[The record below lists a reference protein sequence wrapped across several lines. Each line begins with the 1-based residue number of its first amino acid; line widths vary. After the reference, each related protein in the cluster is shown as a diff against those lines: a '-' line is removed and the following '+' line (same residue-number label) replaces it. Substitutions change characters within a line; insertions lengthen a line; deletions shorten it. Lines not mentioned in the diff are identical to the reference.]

1 MRQPQKVSALLKTDI
16 ELEKVVWKSYPLTM
30 IPLRVS
36 FHTLGC
42 RLNQAETATIS
53 STFAAKGYRIVAAS
67 EETDVHVINTCSVTE
82 GAEAKC
88 RHAVRAVLRRSP
100 HAYVVVTG
108 CYAQVGVEALQRI
121 DGLDLIV
128 GTEDK
133 MRLAEL
139 IDVPEKQGQPQ
150 VVHTRKISRDD
161 FTIDVVGDYRGQTR
175 ANLKIQDGCN
185 FACAFCIIPF
195 TRGGARSRKLDDI
208 VREAYGLVAQGH
220 QEIVLTGVNIGTY
233 TCDGHDLLHVVQA
246 LEAVEGLER
255 IRISSIEPTT
265 ISDALLDWMATSR
278 KLCPYLHI
286 PVQSGDDW
294 VLARMKRHYTGREFA
309 TFVEHVVERIPD
321 ICLGTDVMVGFPGE
335 DEQAF
340 THTRTLLAD
349 LPLAYFHVFSY
360 SERPHT
366 YAQRYTDQVPPPV
379 VRERSR
385 ILRELSTHKKAA
397 FYRRFTGRTLR
408 ILFER
413 REDHGLYTGFSDN
426 YIKVG
431 AATDDEVANQLL
443 PVHLYGAENGLALG
457 TLVGHSSLCDRGA
470 RGDFLP
476 NS

>member
-1 MRQPQKVSALLKTDI
+1 MS
-16 ELEKVVWKSYPLTM
+16 
-30 IPLRVS
+30 PLRAS

-42 RLNQAETATIS
+42 RLNQAETASIS
-53 STFAAKGYRIVAAS
+53 ATFAARGYTIVDTDM
-67 EETDVHVINTCSVTE
+67 ETDIHIINTCSVTE

-88 RHAVRAVLRRSP
+88 RQAVRAVLRRSP

-108 CYAQVGVEALQRI
+108 CYAQVGVEVLRRI
-121 DGLDLIV
+121 EGLDLIV

-133 MRLAEL
+133 MRLVEL
-139 IDVPEKQGQPQ
+139 IALPEKQGQAK
-150 VVHTRKISRDD
+150 VVHSRKISRDD
-161 FTIDVVGDYRGQTR
+161 FTIDVVGDYSGQTR

-208 VREAYGLVAQGH
+208 VREADGLVAHGH

-233 TCDGHDLLHVVQA
+233 TYDDRDLVHVLQA
-246 LEAVEGLER
+246 LEAVAGLAR

-286 PVQSGDDW
+286 PIQSGDDQ
-294 VLARMKRHYTGREFA
+294 VLARMKRHYSAAEFA
-309 TFVEHVVERIPD
+309 AFVERVVERIPD

-335 DEQAF
+335 DEAAF
-340 THTRTLLAD
+340 TRTRTLLAD

-366 YAQRYTDQVPPPV
+366 YAQRYSEQVSPSL

-385 ILRELSTHKKAA
+385 ILRELSTRQKRA
-397 FYRRFTGRTLR
+397 FYRRFAGRTLR
-408 ILFER
+408 VLFER
-413 REDHGLYTGFSDN
+413 REAHGLYTGFSDN

-431 AATDDEVANQLL
+431 VNIAGELANQLL
-443 PVHLYGAENGLALG
+443 PVRLSGVENGLALG
-457 TLVGHSSLCDRGA
+457 TLVDGDPFGVGVP
-470 RGDFLP
+470 RGDLLSSP
-476 NS
+476 

>member
-1 MRQPQKVSALLKTDI
+1 MT
-16 ELEKVVWKSYPLTM
+16 
-30 IPLRVS
+30 PLRAS

-53 STFAAKGYRIVAAS
+53 ATFAARGYIIVESGA
-67 EETDVHVINTCSVTE
+67 ETDVHVINTCSVTE

-88 RHAVRAVLRRSP
+88 RQAVRAALRRSP

-139 IDVPEKQGQPQ
+139 VDVPQKLGRPR
-150 VVHTRKISRDD
+150 VVHSKKISRDD
-161 FTIDVVGDYRGQTR
+161 FTIDMVGDYSNQTR

-208 VREAYGLVAQGH
+208 VREAHGLVERGH

-233 TCDGHDLLHVVQA
+233 TSDGHDLLRVVQA
-246 LEAVEGLER
+246 LEEVAGLER
-255 IRISSIEPTT
+255 LRLSSIEPTT
-265 ISDALLDWMATSR
+265 IPDAFIDWMATSR
-278 KLCPYLHI
+278 RFCPYLHV
-286 PVQSGDDW
+286 PVQSGDDD
-294 VLARMKRHYTGREFA
+294 VLGRMKRRYTRAEFVA
-309 TFVEHVVERIPD
+309 FVERVTACIPD

-335 DEQAF
+335 SEPAF
-340 THTRTLLAD
+340 TNTRTLLAD
-349 LPLAYFHVFSY
+349 LPLAYFHVFPY

-366 YAQRYTDQVPPPV
+366 YAQRYTEQVPPAV
-379 VRERSR
+379 IQERCR
-385 ILRELSTHKKAA
+385 LLRDLSGRKKAA
-397 FYRRFTGRTLR
+397 FYRRFVGRSVR
-408 ILFER
+408 VLFEH
-413 REDHGLYTGFSDN
+413 REESGLYTGFSDN

-431 AATDDEVANQLL
+431 VTTTDGIANRLL
-443 PVHLYGAENGLALG
+443 PVRLHDVAGGLALG
-457 TLVGHSSLCDRGA
+457 VLE
-470 RGDFLP
+470 
-476 NS
+476 